1 MATVQQVYD
10 AALAIM
16 HEAADTSYE
25 QRVVP
30 LVNTL
35 IGQCWQ
41 MSAEYDTG
49 RRDMWRPVETVSD
62 EIMGI
67 DQHIALSVM
76 PFGLAALLYIDEDDA
91 RSNSWWAIYQEGL
104 VDARRSPAEFAAIE
118 DVYDCM
124 DAIGDGRW

>member
-16 HEAADTSYE
+16 HEAADESYA
-25 QRVVP
+25 QRTVP
-30 LVNTL
+30 LINTL

-49 RRDMWRPVETVSD
+49 RRDMWRPVEALTD
-62 EIMGI
+62 EIIGI
-67 DQHIALSVM
+67 DNHIALSVM

-91 RSNSWWAIYQEGL
+91 RSDSWWAIYQETL
-104 VDARRSPAEFAAIE
+104 VDARRSPAAFGEIE
-118 DVYDCM
+118 DVYGCYDLT
-124 DAIGDGRW
+124 DGGRW

>member
-1 MATVQQVYD
+1 MATVQQVSN

-16 HEAADTSYE
+16 PEADDVSYE

-41 MSAEYDTG
+41 MSAEYDMG
-49 RRDMWRPVETVSD
+49 SRDMWRPVESKTD
-62 EIMGI
+62 EIIGI
-67 DQHIALSVM
+67 DQNIALSVM

-91 RSNSWWAIYQEGL
+91 RSNSWWQIYQEGL
-104 VDARRSPAEFAAIE
+104 IDARRNPAAFEPIE
-118 DVYDCM
+118 DVYGCFDCT
-124 DAIGDGRW
+124 DGGRW